1 MTAVINAFGRLT
13 TVLIALSSAGWAVS
27 FLSNLDEGVALN
39 NVANAV
45 LSGSGFKRSSVSEA
59 ALSAAETRK
68 ICNPREIRAAAIIRL
83 RLYETAVD
91 SPDMRLAD
99 QRLTTL
105 RSSVREALGCVPT
118 DGLLWFI
125 EYWSAINQGGHVS
138 DHLEALRLS
147 YRLAPYEGWIALRSP
162 YVLAIYDTLPPDLQE
177 NARNEFASIVRTGW
191 IRDAVKILKGAGW
204 RHHQVLLAGLGT
216 VSLDFRLQLARA
228 LRAEGLM
235 ADVPGVEPQEF
246 RPWRY

>member
-13 TVLIALSSAGWAVS
+13 MVLIALSSASWPVF
-27 FLSNLDEGVALN
+27 FLSNLNEGVALN

-45 LSGSGFKRSSVSEA
+45 LSGSGFKRNSVSEA

-68 ICNPREIRAAAIIRL
+68 FCNPREIRAAAVIRL

-91 SPDMRLAD
+91 SLDMRLAD
-99 QRLTTL
+99 QQLTALRL
-105 RSSVREALGCVPT
+105 SVREALRCVPT

-147 YRLAPYEGWIALRSP
+147 YRLAPFEGWIALRSP
-162 YVLAIYDTLPPDLQE
+162 YMLAIYDTLTPDLQE
-177 NARNEFASIVRTGW
+177 SARKEFVSIVKTGW

-204 RHHQVLLAGLGT
+204 RHHQALLAELGT
-216 VSLDFRLQLARA
+216 VSFDFRLQLARA
-228 LRAEGLM
+228 LRAESVT

-246 RPWRY
+246 RPWR